1 MNNITPSKPISSTTI
16 AAVDSSN
23 PLTLVGNSKEMLLY
37 GGIAVAVIFAL
48 SIFLLTVNHY
58 QKTQIESL
66 TKLIKMNLLK
76 KAWGGSPPKLRLM
89 TQRLSRLPRPG

>member
-1 MNNITPSKPISSTTI
+1 MNNITPSKPISSTTITI

-48 SIFLLTVNHY
+48 SIFLLAVNHY
-58 QKTQIESL
+58 QKTQIDSL
-66 TKLIKMNLLK
+66 TKLIKIVTK
-76 KAWGGSPPKLRLM
+76 K
-89 TQRLSRLPRPG
+89 

>member
-16 AAVDSSN
+16 ATVDSSN

-48 SIFLLTVNHY
+48 CIFLLTVNHY
-58 QKTQIESL
+58 QKTQIDSL
-66 TKLIKMNLLK
+66 AKLIKIVTK
-76 KAWGGSPPKLRLM
+76 K
-89 TQRLSRLPRPG
+89 